1 MYAHL
6 SIGEM
11 QTVRYSLL
19 NFLQGHRVRVS
30 VFLRQK
36 VQNADGTFVIPT
48 SGPVP
53 PGNELHIDGFCNIS
67 LIWPNS
73 ENHTTHSLTKDKPQV
88 ICCALFMLI
97 WLVLE
102 HCMYTPHNLWISLQ
116 VVI

>member
-11 QTVRYSLL
+11 QAVRYSLL

-36 VQNADGTFVIPT
+36 VQNTDGTFVIPT

-53 PGNELHIDGFCNIS
+53 PGNELYINGFHNIS
-67 LIWPNS
+67 MIRSSS
-73 ENHTTHSLTKDKPQV
+73 ENCTSDCYKG
-88 ICCALFMLI
+88 
-97 WLVLE
+97 
-102 HCMYTPHNLWISLQ
+102 
-116 VVI
+116 